1 MTIKHHLCILNREQ
15 VGEIDILNLNGI
27 INDDIPDDTI
37 HFIKIDAEEKIC
49 ILSSPFLRKF
59 LQELSSLLSN
69 ARMIGQDM
77 MVNPPKMNVFSIL
90 IQSDLMYSS
99 VMTLIMDQVLVILS
113 LLIQQHM
120 KVALCLSG
128 QPRVVDIGYQKLS
141 QAILQHND
149 VDVFIHTWFDP
160 ENLSTQSVI
169 PGRESHTL
177 DSLAMKS
184 CNVTINLKRSWL
196 KNLKVGKDLM
206 VSRTNASQMHGHGHL
221 KFRRTGCSKGI
232 YQQYYPQHVLQHD
245 DGKSDQGAIFSRDR
259 GKYDLVIRNRI
270 DYSPHVVLNLN
281 DISIDDDTLVYQDLN
296 QPDGMIS
303 DWFGMGTTNTMN
315 VFCGVYNQIGQLIR
329 QSSEVDGF
337 WCNELLLKH
346 HIENNKIKR
355 APVDF
360 QVHF

>member
-1 MTIKHHLCILNREQ
+1 
-15 VGEIDILNLNGI
+15 
-27 INDDIPDDTI
+27 
-37 HFIKIDAEEKIC
+37 
-49 ILSSPFLRKF
+49 
-59 LQELSSLLSN
+59 
-69 ARMIGQDM
+69 
-77 MVNPPKMNVFSIL
+77 
-90 IQSDLMYSS
+90 
-99 VMTLIMDQVLVILS
+99 
-113 LLIQQHM
+113 M

-177 DSLAMKS
+177 DSLAIEKLQRYYQPKKILVEKPKS
-184 CNVTINLKRSWL
+184 WKRSYGFPD
-196 KNLKVGKDLM
+196 KCF
-206 VSRTNASQMHGHGHL
+206 TNAWTWALEVQGGLDVAKEYINNTTHSMFYSMMMANLIKEQYSAE
-221 KFRRTGCSKGI
+221 TG
-232 YQQYYPQHVLQHD
+232 VE
-245 DGKSDQGAIFSRDR
+245 
-259 GKYDLVIRNRI
+259 YDLVIRNRI
-270 DYSPHVVLNLN
+270 DYSPHVVLKLN

>member
-1 MTIKHHLCILNREQ
+1 
-15 VGEIDILNLNGI
+15 
-27 INDDIPDDTI
+27 
-37 HFIKIDAEEKIC
+37 
-49 ILSSPFLRKF
+49 
-59 LQELSSLLSN
+59 
-69 ARMIGQDM
+69 
-77 MVNPPKMNVFSIL
+77 
-90 IQSDLMYSS
+90 
-99 VMTLIMDQVLVILS
+99 
-113 LLIQQHM
+113 M

-177 DSLAMKS
+177 DSLAIEKLQRYYQPKKILVEKPKS
-184 CNVTINLKRSWL
+184 WKRSYGFPD
-196 KNLKVGKDLM
+196 KCF
-206 VSRTNASQMHGHGHL
+206 TNAWTWALEVQGGLDVAKEYINNTTHSMFYSMMMANLIKEQYSAE
-221 KFRRTGCSKGI
+221 TG
-232 YQQYYPQHVLQHD
+232 VE
-245 DGKSDQGAIFSRDR
+245 
-259 GKYDLVIRNRI
+259 YDLVIRNRI
-270 DYSPHVVLNLN
+270 DYYPHVVLNLN

>member
-1 MTIKHHLCILNREQ
+1 
-15 VGEIDILNLNGI
+15 
-27 INDDIPDDTI
+27 
-37 HFIKIDAEEKIC
+37 
-49 ILSSPFLRKF
+49 
-59 LQELSSLLSN
+59 
-69 ARMIGQDM
+69 
-77 MVNPPKMNVFSIL
+77 
-90 IQSDLMYSS
+90 
-99 VMTLIMDQVLVILS
+99 
-113 LLIQQHM
+113 M

-177 DSLAMKS
+177 DSLAIEKLQRYYQPKKILVEKPKS
-184 CNVTINLKRSWL
+184 WKRSYGFPD
-196 KNLKVGKDLM
+196 KCF
-206 VSRTNASQMHGHGHL
+206 TNAWTWALEVQGGLDVAKEYINNTTHSMFYSMMMANLIKEQYSAE
-221 KFRRTGCSKGI
+221 TG
-232 YQQYYPQHVLQHD
+232 VE
-245 DGKSDQGAIFSRDR
+245 
-259 GKYDLVIRNRI
+259 YDLVIRNRI
-270 DYSPHVVLNLN
+270 DYSPHVVLNSN
-281 DISIDDDTLVYQDLN
+281 DISIEDDTLVYQDLN

>member
-1 MTIKHHLCILNREQ
+1 
-15 VGEIDILNLNGI
+15 
-27 INDDIPDDTI
+27 
-37 HFIKIDAEEKIC
+37 
-49 ILSSPFLRKF
+49 
-59 LQELSSLLSN
+59 
-69 ARMIGQDM
+69 
-77 MVNPPKMNVFSIL
+77 
-90 IQSDLMYSS
+90 
-99 VMTLIMDQVLVILS
+99 
-113 LLIQQHM
+113 M

-177 DSLAMKS
+177 DSLAIEKLQRYYQPKKILVEKPKS
-184 CNVTINLKRSWL
+184 WKRSYGFL
-196 KNLKVGKDLM
+196 DKCF
-206 VSRTNASQMHGHGHL
+206 TNAWTWALEVQGGLDVAKEYINNTTHSMFYSMMMANLIKEQYSAE
-221 KFRRTGCSKGI
+221 TG
-232 YQQYYPQHVLQHD
+232 VE
-245 DGKSDQGAIFSRDR
+245 
-259 GKYDLVIRNRI
+259 YDLVIRNRI

>member
-1 MTIKHHLCILNREQ
+1 
-15 VGEIDILNLNGI
+15 
-27 INDDIPDDTI
+27 
-37 HFIKIDAEEKIC
+37 
-49 ILSSPFLRKF
+49 
-59 LQELSSLLSN
+59 
-69 ARMIGQDM
+69 
-77 MVNPPKMNVFSIL
+77 
-90 IQSDLMYSS
+90 
-99 VMTLIMDQVLVILS
+99 
-113 LLIQQHM
+113 M

-177 DSLAMKS
+177 DSLAIEKLQRYYQPKKILVEKPKS
-184 CNVTINLKRSWL
+184 WKRSYGFPD
-196 KNLKVGKDLM
+196 KCF
-206 VSRTNASQMHGHGHL
+206 TNAWTWALEVQGGLDVAKEYINNTTHSMFYSMMMANLIKEQYSAE
-221 KFRRTGCSKGI
+221 TG
-232 YQQYYPQHVLQHD
+232 VE
-245 DGKSDQGAIFSRDR
+245 
-259 GKYDLVIRNRI
+259 YDLVIRNRI

-281 DISIDDDTLVYQDLN
+281 DISIEDDTLVYQDLN

-315 VFCGVYNQIGQLIR
+315 VFCGVYNQIGQLIK

>member
-1 MTIKHHLCILNREQ
+1 
-15 VGEIDILNLNGI
+15 
-27 INDDIPDDTI
+27 
-37 HFIKIDAEEKIC
+37 
-49 ILSSPFLRKF
+49 
-59 LQELSSLLSN
+59 
-69 ARMIGQDM
+69 
-77 MVNPPKMNVFSIL
+77 
-90 IQSDLMYSS
+90 
-99 VMTLIMDQVLVILS
+99 
-113 LLIQQHM
+113 M

-177 DSLAMKS
+177 DSLAIEKLQRYYQPKKILVEKPKS
-184 CNVTINLKRSWL
+184 WKRSYGFPD
-196 KNLKVGKDLM
+196 KCF
-206 VSRTNASQMHGHGHL
+206 TNAWTWALEVQGGLDVAKEYINNTTHSMFYSMMMANLIKEQYSAE
-221 KFRRTGCSKGI
+221 TG
-232 YQQYYPQHVLQHD
+232 VE
-245 DGKSDQGAIFSRDR
+245 
-259 GKYDLVIRNRI
+259 YDLVIRNRI

-281 DISIDDDTLVYQDLN
+281 DISSDDDTLVYQDLN

>member
-1 MTIKHHLCILNREQ
+1 
-15 VGEIDILNLNGI
+15 
-27 INDDIPDDTI
+27 
-37 HFIKIDAEEKIC
+37 
-49 ILSSPFLRKF
+49 
-59 LQELSSLLSN
+59 
-69 ARMIGQDM
+69 
-77 MVNPPKMNVFSIL
+77 
-90 IQSDLMYSS
+90 
-99 VMTLIMDQVLVILS
+99 
-113 LLIQQHM
+113 M

-160 ENLSTQSVI
+160 ANLSTQSVI

-177 DSLAMKS
+177 DSLAIEKLQRYYQPKKILVEKPKS
-184 CNVTINLKRSWL
+184 WKRSYGIPD
-196 KNLKVGKDLM
+196 KCF
-206 VSRTNASQMHGHGHL
+206 TNAWTWALEVQGGLDVAKEYINNTTHSMFYSMMMANLIKEQYSAE
-221 KFRRTGCSKGI
+221 TG
-232 YQQYYPQHVLQHD
+232 VE
-245 DGKSDQGAIFSRDR
+245 
-259 GKYDLVIRNRI
+259 YDLVIRNRI

>member
-1 MTIKHHLCILNREQ
+1 
-15 VGEIDILNLNGI
+15 
-27 INDDIPDDTI
+27 
-37 HFIKIDAEEKIC
+37 
-49 ILSSPFLRKF
+49 
-59 LQELSSLLSN
+59 
-69 ARMIGQDM
+69 
-77 MVNPPKMNVFSIL
+77 
-90 IQSDLMYSS
+90 
-99 VMTLIMDQVLVILS
+99 
-113 LLIQQHM
+113 M

-128 QPRVVDIGYQKLS
+128 QPRVVDIGYQKLN

-177 DSLAMKS
+177 DSLAIEKLQRYYKPKKIL
-184 CNVTINLKRSWL
+184 VEKPKTWKRSYGFPN
-196 KNLKVGKDLM
+196 KCF
-206 VSRTNASQMHGHGHL
+206 TNAWTWALEVQGGLDVAKEYINNTTHSMFYSMMMANLIKEQYSAE
-221 KFRRTGCSKGI
+221 TG
-232 YQQYYPQHVLQHD
+232 VE
-245 DGKSDQGAIFSRDR
+245 
-259 GKYDLVIRNRI
+259 YDLVIRNRI

>member
-1 MTIKHHLCILNREQ
+1 
-15 VGEIDILNLNGI
+15 
-27 INDDIPDDTI
+27 
-37 HFIKIDAEEKIC
+37 
-49 ILSSPFLRKF
+49 
-59 LQELSSLLSN
+59 
-69 ARMIGQDM
+69 
-77 MVNPPKMNVFSIL
+77 
-90 IQSDLMYSS
+90 
-99 VMTLIMDQVLVILS
+99 
-113 LLIQQHM
+113 M

-177 DSLAMKS
+177 DSLAIEKLQRYYQPKKILVEKPKS
-184 CNVTINLKRSWL
+184 WKRSYGFPD
-196 KNLKVGKDLM
+196 KCF
-206 VSRTNASQMHGHGHL
+206 TNAWTWALEVQGGLDVAKEYINNTTHSMFYSMMMANLIKEQYSAE
-221 KFRRTGCSKGI
+221 TG
-232 YQQYYPQHVLQHD
+232 VE
-245 DGKSDQGAIFSRDR
+245 
-259 GKYDLVIRNRI
+259 YDPVIRNRI

>member
-1 MTIKHHLCILNREQ
+1 
-15 VGEIDILNLNGI
+15 
-27 INDDIPDDTI
+27 
-37 HFIKIDAEEKIC
+37 
-49 ILSSPFLRKF
+49 
-59 LQELSSLLSN
+59 
-69 ARMIGQDM
+69 
-77 MVNPPKMNVFSIL
+77 
-90 IQSDLMYSS
+90 
-99 VMTLIMDQVLVILS
+99 
-113 LLIQQHM
+113 M

-141 QAILQHND
+141 QAIQQHND

-177 DSLAMKS
+177 DSLAIEKLQRYYQPKKILVEKPKS
-184 CNVTINLKRSWL
+184 WKRSYGFPD
-196 KNLKVGKDLM
+196 KCF
-206 VSRTNASQMHGHGHL
+206 TNAWTWALEVQGGLDVAKEYINNTTHSMFYSMMMANLIKEQYSAE
-221 KFRRTGCSKGI
+221 TG
-232 YQQYYPQHVLQHD
+232 VE
-245 DGKSDQGAIFSRDR
+245 
-259 GKYDLVIRNRI
+259 YDLVIRNRI

>member
-1 MTIKHHLCILNREQ
+1 
-15 VGEIDILNLNGI
+15 
-27 INDDIPDDTI
+27 
-37 HFIKIDAEEKIC
+37 
-49 ILSSPFLRKF
+49 
-59 LQELSSLLSN
+59 
-69 ARMIGQDM
+69 
-77 MVNPPKMNVFSIL
+77 
-90 IQSDLMYSS
+90 
-99 VMTLIMDQVLVILS
+99 
-113 LLIQQHM
+113 M

-160 ENLSTQSVI
+160 ENLSSQSVI
-169 PGRESHTL
+169 PGRESNTL
-177 DSLAMKS
+177 ASLAIEKLQRYYQPKKILVEKPKS
-184 CNVTINLKRSWL
+184 WKRSYGFPD
-196 KNLKVGKDLM
+196 KCF
-206 VSRTNASQMHGHGHL
+206 TNAWTWALEVQGGLDVAKEYINNTTHSMFYSMMMANLIKEQYSAE
-221 KFRRTGCSKGI
+221 TG
-232 YQQYYPQHVLQHD
+232 VE
-245 DGKSDQGAIFSRDR
+245 
-259 GKYDLVIRNRI
+259 YDLVIRNRI